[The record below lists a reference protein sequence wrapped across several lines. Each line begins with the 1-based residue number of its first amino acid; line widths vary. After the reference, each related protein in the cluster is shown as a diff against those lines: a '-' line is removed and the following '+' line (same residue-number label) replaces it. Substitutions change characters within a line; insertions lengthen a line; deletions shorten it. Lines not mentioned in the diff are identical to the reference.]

1 MTTPAEH
8 LAPPREQSSARLAS
22 IAGRVLQ
29 RGFAWPAEAK
39 ALAASVLTQ
48 REAYDAPSVTP
59 LASPTA
65 RFDGWD
71 EETEHGF
78 HSL

>member
-1 MTTPAEH
+1 MTT
-8 LAPPREQSSARLAS
+8 LAGPLSKPHEQSSARLAS

-48 REAYDAPSVTP
+48 REPYEPPTITPIAAPKG
-59 LASPTA
+59 A
-65 RFDGWD
+65 GQ
-71 EETEHGF
+71 
-78 HSL
+78 